1 MEQVLASFGIS
12 LKELEDNQVCLDG
25 DFPQIWVDRP
35 WHPLTKQEIYALILV
50 SSRLGFTLPQLV
62 LEKIAFS
69 IQLIDLCNDFRA
81 KTICLQLTSTCLDLP
96 VFAKAL
102 TKAQPIIRR
111 YVYILKSCQGTI
123 RLETVSDGQLDSSL
137 YDKNSQDEFLN
148 WKLSGIYPQELL
160 EVEQELEQFIER
172 KDRYRIPMVVPRF
185 YYQQFLN
192 KLPEK

>member
-12 LKELEDNQVCLDG
+12 LKELQENHVKLDG

-35 WHPLTKQEIYALILV
+35 WHQLTKQEIYALILV

-62 LEKIAFS
+62 LEKIAFW
-69 IQLIDLCNDFRA
+69 IQLIELCDDFRT
-81 KTICLQLTSTCLDLP
+81 KTICLQLTSTCLVLP

-102 TKAQPIIRR
+102 TKAQPIIRQ
-111 YVYILKSCQGTI
+111 YLYILKSGQGTI
-123 RLETVSDGQLDSSL
+123 RLETVSDGQLDSNL

-148 WKLSGIYPQELL
+148 WKLSGMRPQELL
-160 EVEQELEQFIER
+160 EVEQELELFIER

-192 KLPEK
+192 KLREK